1 LQTHSNGLF
10 CYLCQKTIKCK
21 ISFTKKHKYEVNN
34 LRNKKLKENDKVWEN
49 GYINSRMNSPRDSEQ
64 KVNGLRAIFCLQYY
78 SPNDEQQLK
87 LLKRSSDE
95 SSSTEAP
102 TTSTRSPAQGQKEV
116 PMLRPPN
123 PAKGHAEVKPTAH
136 PSSVYDAIKRLL
148 TIEDLQVC
156 VSTAFSTFRSD
167 AFFALLA
174 FCAREILP
182 IYSARRVN
190 GIFQLPAELFLRF
203 SPPPLSSP
211 RQSSRVPITLRALQD
226 VILPY

>member
-1 LQTHSNGLF
+1 
-10 CYLCQKTIKCK
+10 
-21 ISFTKKHKYEVNN
+21 
-34 LRNKKLKENDKVWEN
+34 
-49 GYINSRMNSPRDSEQ
+49 
-64 KVNGLRAIFCLQYY
+64 LQYY
-78 SPNDEQQLK
+78 SQNDEQQLK

-156 VSTAFSTFRSD
+156 VFATFSLPSSN
-167 AFFALLA
+167 AFFALSA
-174 FCAREILP
+174 FYARVKFASSTREWNFPAAGKIVSL
-182 IYSARRVN
+182 RRLSPYVN
-190 GIFQLPAELFLRF
+190 HPECQLQYALRK
-203 SPPPLSSP
+203 
-211 RQSSRVPITLRALQD
+211 
-226 VILPY
+226 